1 MAANQP
7 VSNYWIRAQP
17 NNINASFANG
27 MNSAILRYA
36 GAKAVDPTTTS
47 TASNLLSEQ
56 DLHPLTNPLPPGKPG
71 VGNADINIE
80 FDVNFNLTDGLFSI
94 NNVSFVP
101 P

>member
-17 NNINASFANG
+17 SNINASFANG

-36 GAKAVDPTTTS
+36 GAPAVDPNTTS
-47 TASNLLSEQ
+47 TANNLLSEQ
-56 DLHPLTNPLPPGKPG
+56 SLHPLTNPTPPGAPG

-80 FDVNFNLTDGLFSI
+80 FDVAFNLTDGLFSI
-94 NNVSFVP
+94 NGVP
-101 P
+101 FAPP